1 MRRIGGSTQHSK
13 LARARKPAA
22 TQARHG
28 SSMAF
33 EARRALLMGSP
44 EKCGS
49 ASASVRQALAEAA
62 SSGST
67 TLTTCCASA
76 ACANHRVP
84 GGAPLI
90 NCKHSRFS
98 TLLYFLADKR
108 ICQAR
113 RRGQC
118 APLAAPELGPCGSSG
133 RAWWLWAA
141 RRSQVKRVAHWPIEL
156 AASARK

>member
-1 MRRIGGSTQHSK
+1 
-13 LARARKPAA
+13 
-22 TQARHG
+22 
-28 SSMAF
+28 
-33 EARRALLMGSP
+33 MGSP

-118 APLAAPELGPCGSSG
+118 APLAAPELGSCGSSG
-133 RAWWLWAA
+133 RAWWLWAV
-141 RRSQVKRVAHWPIEL
+141 RCSQEKRVAHWAIEL
-156 AASARK
+156 AAWQSASRLAGRVARLAPTCAGVYPASVVRAL